1 MYYDNSLRVNPLEFN
16 FPERGLSQ
24 EELGAALGVSRQT
37 ISKWELAQS
46 YPDFQK
52 LVLLSDY
59 FKISLDTLVK
69 DIDVEDVRDKN
80 LNEKQLSMIYK
91 DITTARTTV
100 ATVVNVFCAIAVIGV
115 IFFILLI
122 VLNLVVL

>member
-1 MYYDNSLRVNPLEFN
+1 MNFNEKLIKLRK
-16 FPERGLSQ
+16 ERGLSQ
-24 EELGAALGVSRQT
+24 EELGAAVGVSRQT

-80 LNEKQLSMIYK
+80 LNEKQLSMIYN
-91 DITTARTTV
+91 DITTAKKTV
-100 ATVVNVFCAIAVIGV
+100 GTVVNIFCAIAIIGV
-115 IFFILLI
+115 IFFVLLI
-122 VLNLVVL
+122 ILNMVVLQ

>member
-1 MYYDNSLRVNPLEFN
+1 MNFNEKLIKLRK
-16 FPERGLSQ
+16 ERGLSQ
-24 EELGAALGVSRQT
+24 EELGAAVGVSRQT

-91 DITTARTTV
+91 DITTAKKTV
-100 ATVVNVFCAIAVIGV
+100 GTVVNIFCAIVIIGV
-115 IFFILLI
+115 IFFVLLI
-122 VLNLVVL
+122 ILNMVVLQ

>member
-1 MYYDNSLRVNPLEFN
+1 MNFNEKLIKLRK
-16 FPERGLSQ
+16 ERGLSQ
-24 EELGAALGVSRQT
+24 EELGAAVGVSRQT

-59 FKISLDTLVK
+59 FKIALDTLVK

-91 DITTARTTV
+91 DITTAKKTV
-100 ATVVNVFCAIAVIGV
+100 GTVVNIFCGIAVIGV
-115 IFFILLI
+115 IFFVLLI
-122 VLNLVVL
+122 ILNMVVLQ

>member
-1 MYYDNSLRVNPLEFN
+1 MNFNEKLIKLRK
-16 FPERGLSQ
+16 ERGLSQ
-24 EELGAALGVSRQT
+24 EELGAAVGVSRQT

-69 DIDVEDVRDKN
+69 VIDVEDVRDKN

-91 DITTARTTV
+91 DITTAKKTV
-100 ATVVNVFCAIAVIGV
+100 GTVVNIFCAIAIIGV
-115 IFFILLI
+115 IFFVLLI
-122 VLNLVVL
+122 ILNMVVLQ

>member
-1 MYYDNSLRVNPLEFN
+1 MNFNEKLIKLRK
-16 FPERGLSQ
+16 ERGLSQ
-24 EELGAALGVSRQT
+24 EELGAAVGVSRQT
-37 ISKWELAQS
+37 ISKWVLAQS

-91 DITTARTTV
+91 DITTAKKTV
-100 ATVVNVFCAIAVIGV
+100 GTVVNIFCGIAVIGV
-115 IFFILLI
+115 MFFVLLI
-122 VLNLVVL
+122 ILNMVVLQ

>member
-1 MYYDNSLRVNPLEFN
+1 MNFNEKLIKLRK
-16 FPERGLSQ
+16 ERGLSQ
-24 EELGAALGVSRQT
+24 EELGAAVGVSRQT

-91 DITTARTTV
+91 DITTAKKTV
-100 ATVVNVFCAIAVIGV
+100 GTVVNIFCAIAIIGV
-115 IFFILLI
+115 IFFVLLI
-122 VLNLVVL
+122 ILNMVVL

>member
-1 MYYDNSLRVNPLEFN
+1 MNFNEKLIKLRK
-16 FPERGLSQ
+16 ERGLSQ
-24 EELGAALGVSRQT
+24 EVLGAAVGVSRQT

-91 DITTARTTV
+91 DITTAKKTV
-100 ATVVNVFCAIAVIGV
+100 GTVVNIFCAIAIIGV
-115 IFFILLI
+115 IFFVLLI
-122 VLNLVVL
+122 ILNMVVLQ

>member
-1 MYYDNSLRVNPLEFN
+1 MNFNEKLIKLRK
-16 FPERGLSQ
+16 ERGLSQ
-24 EELGAALGVSRQT
+24 EELGAAVGVSRQT

-91 DITTARTTV
+91 DITTAKKTV
-100 ATVVNVFCAIAVIGV
+100 GTVVNIFCGIAVIGV
-115 IFFILLI
+115 MFFVLLI
-122 VLNLVVL
+122 ILNMVVLQ

>member
-1 MYYDNSLRVNPLEFN
+1 MNFNEKLIKLRK
-16 FPERGLSQ
+16 ERGLSQ
-24 EELGAALGVSRQT
+24 EELGAAVGVSRQT

-52 LVLLSDY
+52 LVLQSDY

-91 DITTARTTV
+91 DITTAKKTV
-100 ATVVNVFCAIAVIGV
+100 GTVVNIFCGIAVIGV
-115 IFFILLI
+115 MFFVLLI
-122 VLNLVVL
+122 ILNMVVLQ

>member
-1 MYYDNSLRVNPLEFN
+1 MNFNEKLIKLRK
-16 FPERGLSQ
+16 ERGLSQ
-24 EELGAALGVSRQT
+24 EELGAAVGVSRQT

-91 DITTARTTV
+91 DITTAKNTV
-100 ATVVNVFCAIAVIGV
+100 GTVVNIFCAIAIIGV
-115 IFFILLI
+115 IFFVLLI
-122 VLNLVVL
+122 ILNMVVLQ

>member
-1 MYYDNSLRVNPLEFN
+1 MNFNVKLIKLRK
-16 FPERGLSQ
+16 ERGLSQ
-24 EELGAALGVSRQT
+24 EELGAAVGVSRQT

-91 DITTARTTV
+91 DITTAKKTV
-100 ATVVNVFCAIAVIGV
+100 GTVVNIFCGIAVIGV
-115 IFFILLI
+115 IFFVLLI
-122 VLNLVVL
+122 ILNMVVLQ

>member
-1 MYYDNSLRVNPLEFN
+1 MNFNEKLIKLRK
-16 FPERGLSQ
+16 ERGLSQ
-24 EELGAALGVSRQT
+24 EELGAAVGVSRQT

-91 DITTARTTV
+91 DITTAKKTV
-100 ATVVNVFCAIAVIGV
+100 GIVVNIFCAIAIIGV
-115 IFFILLI
+115 IFFVLLI
-122 VLNLVVL
+122 ILNMVVLQ

>member
-1 MYYDNSLRVNPLEFN
+1 MNFNEKLIKLRK
-16 FPERGLSQ
+16 ERGLSQ
-24 EELGAALGVSRQT
+24 EELGAAVGVSRQT
-37 ISKWELAQS
+37 ISKRELAQS

-91 DITTARTTV
+91 DITTAKKTV
-100 ATVVNVFCAIAVIGV
+100 GTVVNIFCAIAIIGV
-115 IFFILLI
+115 IFFVLLI
-122 VLNLVVL
+122 ILNMVVLQ

>member
-1 MYYDNSLRVNPLEFN
+1 MNFNEKLIKLRK
-16 FPERGLSQ
+16 ERWLSQ
-24 EELGAALGVSRQT
+24 EELGAAVGVSRQT

-91 DITTARTTV
+91 DITTAKKTV
-100 ATVVNVFCAIAVIGV
+100 GTVVNIFCAIAVIGV
-115 IFFILLI
+115 IFFVLLI
-122 VLNLVVL
+122 ILNMVVLQ

>member
-1 MYYDNSLRVNPLEFN
+1 MNFNEKLIKLRK
-16 FPERGLSQ
+16 ERGLSQ
-24 EELGAALGVSRQT
+24 EELGAAVGVSRQT

-91 DITTARTTV
+91 DITTAKKTV
-100 ATVVNVFCAIAVIGV
+100 GTVVHIFCGIAVIGV
-115 IFFILLI
+115 IFFVLLI
-122 VLNLVVL
+122 ILNMVVLQ

>member
-1 MYYDNSLRVNPLEFN
+1 MNFNEKLIKLRK
-16 FPERGLSQ
+16 ERGLSQ
-24 EELGAALGVSRQT
+24 EEVGAAVGVSRQT

-91 DITTARTTV
+91 DITTAKKTV
-100 ATVVNVFCAIAVIGV
+100 GTVVNIFCAIAIIGV
-115 IFFILLI
+115 IFFVLLI
-122 VLNLVVL
+122 ILNMVVLQ

>member
-1 MYYDNSLRVNPLEFN
+1 MNFNEKLIKLRK
-16 FPERGLSQ
+16 ERGLSQ
-24 EELGAALGVSRQT
+24 EELGAAVGVSRQT

-91 DITTARTTV
+91 DITTAKKTV
-100 ATVVNVFCAIAVIGV
+100 GTVVNIFCAMAIIGV
-115 IFFILLI
+115 IFFVLLMIL
-122 VLNLVVL
+122 NMVVLQ